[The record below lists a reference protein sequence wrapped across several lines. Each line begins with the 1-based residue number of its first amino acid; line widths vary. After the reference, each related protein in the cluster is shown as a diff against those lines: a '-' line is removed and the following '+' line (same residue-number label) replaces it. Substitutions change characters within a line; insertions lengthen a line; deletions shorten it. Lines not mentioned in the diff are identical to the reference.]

1 MKTLGIDVGG
11 TKIAAA
17 VVEEGRILA
26 KEQIPTP
33 QFGSASVLEAL
44 EMVSRQLLSTYSVE
58 AVGIGLPGPIDF
70 MQGAVRFCANIV
82 GIDNAPLAPL
92 LQQRLGIKVVLEN
105 DANAAGFAEHKYG
118 AAKNLDSS
126 IFITI
131 STGIGGGLYY
141 KDDIIRGR
149 NGTAG
154 EIGHITV
161 MPHGP
166 MCGCG
171 QLGCWESFA
180 SGKAIAKEASFSYG
194 QTLTTQEIFE
204 RAKAGERK
212 AVTVIDNAAYFTGI
226 GLCNLQKI
234 FDPDAFVIGG
244 GLSQV
249 GSFYFD
255 RVQAY
260 ADRFNAGFP
269 KVNIKLVELGTDA
282 GVIGAAAVALL

>member
-1 MKTLGIDVGG
+1 MKTLGLDVGG

-17 VVEEGRILA
+17 VVKDGKILA

-33 QFGSASVLEAL
+33 QEGLESVLRAL
-44 EMVSRQLLSTYSVE
+44 ESVSKQLLLDHDVL
-58 AVGIGLPGPIDF
+58 AIGIGLPGPIDF
-70 MQGAVRFCANIV
+70 AKGAVRFTANIA
-82 GIDNAPLAPL
+82 GLDNAPIVEL

-118 AAKNLDSS
+118 AAKNLNSS
-126 IFITI
+126 LFITI
-131 STGIGGGLYY
+131 STGIGGGLYF
-141 KDDIIRGR
+141 KDTIIRGA

-154 EIGHITV
+154 EIGHTTV

-166 MCGCG
+166 LCGCG
-171 QLGCWESFA
+171 QLGCWEALA

-194 QTLTTQEIFE
+194 QTLTTQEIFT

-212 AVTVIDNAAYFTGI
+212 ALMVVDNAAYFTGI

-234 FDPDAFVIGG
+234 FDPDVFVIGG
-244 GLSQV
+244 GISQV
-249 GSFYFD
+249 GAFYLD
-255 RVQAY
+255 KVQAY
-260 ADRFNAGFP
+260 ADRFNQGFP
-269 KVNIKLVELGTDA
+269 RVNCKVVELGTDA